1 MIVKC
6 CSAISS
12 AIGAIAGMVA
22 IWALAGFV
30 GVAAYRRQQIPAHQC
45 LAQIPAPLTL
55 FHTGVVALVI
65 AVIAGVLA
73 IILTSDGFRMTTVWI
88 LVVYAVIM
96 APILITASIY
106 YGNMQQIGSM
116 SPAACVSG
124 DDGL

>member
-1 MIVKC
+1 M
-6 CSAISS
+6 
-12 AIGAIAGMVA
+12 
-22 IWALAGFV
+22 
-30 GVAAYRRQQIPAHQC
+30 
-45 LAQIPAPLTL
+45 
-55 FHTGVVALVI
+55 ALVI